1 MQTTRRRRPWL
12 NRAMAAV
19 VVAGAVSGHA
29 LAQSGWKPEKAVEI
43 VVGTS
48 PGGGQDTSA
57 RFVQKLIQDKKL
69 VDVATTVVNKPGGNS
84 AIGYA
89 YLNQHAGSGHHLMLL
104 TVPLLTNQIMG
115 LSQTGYEDLTP
126 LAVLFDEYIVA
137 AVTVDSPI
145 RTGKDL
151 LDRIRKD
158 PQSVSAGIPSLT
170 GGGNFAIVM
179 AAKAIGQD
187 PKKLKTVVFKSGGDS
202 ATALLGGHIDVVMAT
217 TAAPVHQRRQG
228 KVRIIAIASPKRMA
242 GELAD
247 VPTFREQGAD
257 VVFSNWRGIVGPRG
271 LTPAQIAYWENVFG
285 RLAATDEFR
294 QDVDSNQWVSNF
306 RKSAEMRQFLKAQH
320 DELKVLMTELGMAK

>member
-1 MQTTRRRRPWL
+1 MRVAQCKRAGMTGVL
-12 NRAMAAV
+12 AAMAAL
-19 VVAGAVSGHA
+19 AVSA
-29 LAQSGWKPEKAVEI
+29 DAAAQTGWKPERPVEI

-57 RFVQKLIQDKKL
+57 RFVQKLLQDKKL
-69 VDVATTVVNKPGGNS
+69 IDVPANVVNKPGGNS

-104 TVPLLTNQIMG
+104 TVPLITNQIMG
-115 LSQTGYEDLTP
+115 LSQTGFEDLSP
-126 LAVLFDEYIVA
+126 LALLFDEYIVA
-137 AVTVDSPI
+137 AVTVDSPMK
-145 RTGKDL
+145 TGKDL
-151 LDRIRKD
+151 FDRIRKD
-158 PQSVSAGIPSLT
+158 PQSLSAGIPSLT

-179 AAKAIGQD
+179 AAKALGQD
-187 PKKLKTVVFKSGGDS
+187 PRRLKTVVFKSGGDS
-202 ATALLGGHIDVVMAT
+202 ATALLGGHIDVVLAT

-228 KVRIIAIASPKRMA
+228 KVRIIAIAAPKRMS

-271 LTPAQIAYWENVFG
+271 LSAAQVAYWEGVFA
-285 RLAATDEFR
+285 RLAATEEFR
-294 QDVDSNQWVSNF
+294 QDVESNQWVSHF
-306 RKSAEMRQFLKAQH
+306 RRSVEMRQFLKAQH